1 MTLRAKNCF
10 DADFFSSC
18 RFSLLIILKIILMES
33 LRKIGLLQKT
43 SQAILRQCFKR
54 QITWSERRTVH
65 LSQRKLTSNEK
76 DLIRLSDTCVKRLK
90 EIAQDNSYLRVM
102 VDGGGCS
109 GFQYKF
115 DIESKIHEDDKVF
128 EKDGVKIAIDVD
140 SLEFLKGST
149 IDYHEELIRS
159 AFRVIDN
166 PKAEQGCSCGASFSI
181 K

>member
-1 MTLRAKNCF
+1 MSTNALLHQ
-10 DADFFSSC
+10 
-18 RFSLLIILKIILMES
+18 RFN
-33 LRKIGLLQKT
+33 
-43 SQAILRQCFKR
+43 R
-54 QITWSERRTVH
+54 QITWSERHMVH
-65 LSQRKLTSNEK
+65 FSQRRQTSSK
-76 DLIRLSDTCVKRLK
+76 RDLIKLSDTCVKRLK
-90 EIAQDNSYLRVM
+90 EIAEENSYLRVM

-159 AFRVIDN
+159 AFRVVNN
-166 PKAEQGCSCGASFSI
+166 PQAEQGCSCGASFSI

>member
-1 MTLRAKNCF
+1 MVH
-10 DADFFSSC
+10 FSQ
-18 RFSLLIILKIILMES
+18 R
-33 LRKIGLLQKT
+33 RQT
-43 SQAILRQCFKR
+43 S
-54 QITWSERRTVH
+54 SER
-65 LSQRKLTSNEK
+65 
-76 DLIRLSDTCVKRLK
+76 DLIKLSDTCVKRLK
-90 EIAQDNSYLRVM
+90 EIAEENSYLRVM

-159 AFRVIDN
+159 AFRVVNN
-166 PKAEQGCSCGASFSI
+166 PQAEQGCSCGASFSI

>member
-1 MTLRAKNCF
+1 
-10 DADFFSSC
+10 
-18 RFSLLIILKIILMES
+18 MES

-43 SQAILRQCFKR
+43 SQAILRQCFNR

-65 LSQRKLTSNEK
+65 LSQRKLTKNEK

>member
-1 MTLRAKNCF
+1 MSTNALLHQ
-10 DADFFSSC
+10 
-18 RFSLLIILKIILMES
+18 RFN
-33 LRKIGLLQKT
+33 
-43 SQAILRQCFKR
+43 R
-54 QITWSERRTVH
+54 QITWSERRMVH
-65 LSQRKLTSNEK
+65 FSQRRQISSER
-76 DLIRLSDTCVKRLK
+76 DLIKLSDTCVKRLK
-90 EIAQDNSYLRVM
+90 EIAEENSYLRVM

-159 AFRVIDN
+159 AFRVVNN
-166 PKAEQGCSCGASFSI
+166 PQAEQGCSCGASFSI